1 MLSISSGLD
10 HFTNSWILDS
20 TCSFHVTPNKDWF
33 DTYKLVN
40 SGSVLMG
47 NDASCKVVG
56 IGNIRTKM
64 FDDFIRILCDV
75 KHVPDI
81 RNNLILW
88 GALDSG
94 KFSFKSE
101 SEIIK
106 VSKGVMI
113 VMKGQKLAMTIYR
126 LLGTTIIGGAAV
138 I

>member
-1 MLSISSGLD
+1 M
-10 HFTNSWILDS
+10 
-20 TCSFHVTPNKDWF
+20 
-33 DTYKLVN
+33 LVN
-40 SGSVLMG
+40 YGSIMMG

-64 FDDFIRILCDV
+64 FDGFIRTLCDV
-75 KHVPDI
+75 RHVPDI